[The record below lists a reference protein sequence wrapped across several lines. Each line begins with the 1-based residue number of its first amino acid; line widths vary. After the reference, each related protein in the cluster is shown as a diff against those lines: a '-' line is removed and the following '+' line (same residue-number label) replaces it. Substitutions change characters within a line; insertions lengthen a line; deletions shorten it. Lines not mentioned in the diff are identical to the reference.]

1 MIEEEVLSKGA
12 DAPLTENPRA
22 RLRAIKIG
30 REWAMPN
37 HQTFSIPPIARLI
50 ERYQRFYDGFWVDP
64 FCGSNKYANYTN
76 DLNPEIKADQHED
89 AINFLKGLGKQNDYF
104 FFFDPPYSPRQISE
118 CYKNV
123 GIQTNM
129 QTTQS
134 SWYSNIKD
142 EISRLTDVGNL
153 VISASWNSN
162 GIGASRGFEIEEIL
176 IVAHGGWHNDT
187 IVTVECKVQGS
198 LL

>member
-1 MIEEEVLSKGA
+1 M
-12 DAPLTENPRA
+12 
-22 RLRAIKIG
+22 
-30 REWAMPN
+30 
-37 HQTFSIPPIARLI
+37 
-50 ERYQRFYDGFWVDP
+50 
-64 FCGSNKYANYTN
+64 
-76 DLNPEIKADQHED
+76 NPEIKADQHED